1 MDTIGSDN
9 AAFGRVDADE
19 VILLARLEEGHALA
33 KEVRHE
39 AMHHVG
45 YLSNVVIHVDPMQE
59 AGEEFHRIQAHT
71 HDGLPVHS
79 H

>member
-1 MDTIGSDN
+1 LSAVFGAAEATSFWKRGSPQLS
-9 AAFGRVDADE
+9 V
-19 VILLARLEEGHALA
+19 EEGHALA

-39 AMHHVG
+39 AMHHFG
-45 YLSNVVIHVDPMQE
+45 YLSNVVIHIDPMQE
-59 AGEEFHRIQAHT
+59 AGEEFHRIHAHT